1 MLLMVNDLLLRL
13 KTFTR
18 FVVEPSVANTVSKV
32 SVSVEKLMVPL
43 VLSFLQPPQKN
54 ESTQIETTL
63 KNRKKFLAEN
73 MVLINES

>member
-1 MLLMVNDLLLRL
+1 
-13 KTFTR
+13 
-18 FVVEPSVANTVSKV
+18 
-32 SVSVEKLMVPL
+32 
-43 VLSFLQPPQKN
+43 LQPPQKN